1 MNNDPGIPRQPRMED
16 ARYGAER
23 SRRLLITTIIA
34 LGPYAEALTI
44 AGAHA
49 VHVWV
54 QKKWGPIDMESTRD
68 GDLVIDPVFVA
79 EDPKILD
86 LMASIGLEPAREERP
101 EIYGYSSER
110 GLPWEQRTTVDLLV
124 PEGYAGKKGR
134 TARIAGQ
141 DKATTRAYGLEL
153 AVHDRVLTEIST
165 IDAEP
170 TISAKAYV
178 AGPAALL
185 IAKAHKVHER
195 LAEVDRRPDRLRP
208 KDSGDI
214 ALLMMVTDGVE
225 VAETM
230 MFHARAHAEIRNV
243 VNEGASHLI
252 EMYSAQNATLVREH
266 MVDSLATR
274 FQEQDLLADVDTWL
288 AAFSVKFQM
297 IESS

>member
-1 MNNDPGIPRQPRMED
+1 
-16 ARYGAER
+16 
-23 SRRLLITTIIA
+23 
-34 LGPYAEALTI
+34 
-44 AGAHA
+44 
-49 VHVWV
+49 
-54 QKKWGPIDMESTRD
+54 
-68 GDLVIDPVFVA
+68 
-79 EDPKILD
+79 
-86 LMASIGLEPAREERP
+86 
-101 EIYGYSSER
+101 
-110 GLPWEQRTTVDLLV
+110 
-124 PEGYAGKKGR
+124 
-134 TARIAGQ
+134 
-141 DKATTRAYGLEL
+141 
-153 AVHDRVLTEIST
+153 
-165 IDAEP
+165 
-170 TISAKAYV
+170 
-178 AGPAALL
+178 
-185 IAKAHKVHER
+185 
-195 LAEVDRRPDRLRP
+195 LRP